1 MPGFGFKGL
10 SFRVLDP
17 STQEWSIYWVNS
29 RNGKLALP
37 PVVIYKSSRVFN
49 FAAGEF
55 VTLGAF
61 GTYVGSSVIKLP
73 YPLAM
78 VVGVL
83 FGTAAGL
90 ATERLVV
97 RPLNDRPKVTVL
109 VATAAIAIVL
119 IPFELMIG
127 KVKPF
132 PARPAIHGVGVKILG
147 VYVSPQQ
154 MLIMLAL
161 ALSAIG
167 LAWFFGRTDLG
178 LATLATSQEPT
189 ASRLVGIR
197 LNRISLLTWGT
208 AGFLGG
214 LAGVLLPPVTSNFT
228 AGFGTTSVL
237 ISAFTAAVLGRDRR
251 WARSGDGPV
260 QREQAAGP
268 ARPSGAQQ
276 RGHPRRPRRRTAR
289 APHRHPREGGVGGD
303 HARAPGGAA
312 CGARGHRPGTAAV
325 ARGLGGTRR
334 RGRGAGPDLA
344 ALRVLQQGVPQ

>member
-1 MPGFGFKGL
+1 MPGFVVAQPLVFGL
-10 SFRVLDP
+10 ANGAAFGLVAIGLVL
-17 STQEWSIYWVNS
+17 
-29 RNGKLALP
+29 
-37 PVVIYKSSRVFN
+37 IYKSSRVFN

-78 VVGVL
+78 LIGVL

-109 VATAAIAIVL
+109 VATAAVAIVL

-237 ISAFTAAVLGRDRR
+237 ISAFTAAVLGGMT
-251 WARSGDGPV
+251 SIP
-260 QREQAAGP
+260 
-268 ARPSGAQQ
+268 GAF
-276 RGHPRRPRRRTAR
+276 
-289 APHRHPREGGVGGD
+289 VGGI
-303 HARAPGGAA
+303 AVGVVQAMAQFNVNNLPGLHDLPGPNSVAILVVLV
-312 CGARGHRPGTAAV
+312 GVLLVRPTGI
-325 ARGLGGTRR
+325 LGKE
-334 RGRGAGPDLA
+334 A
-344 ALRVLQQGVPQ
+344 

>member
-1 MPGFGFKGL
+1 MPGFVIAQPLVFGL
-10 SFRVLDP
+10 ANGAAFGLVAIGLVL
-17 STQEWSIYWVNS
+17 
-29 RNGKLALP
+29 
-37 PVVIYKSSRVFN
+37 IYKSSRVFN

-61 GTYVGSSVIKLP
+61 GTYVGNSVIKLP

-97 RPLNDRPKVTVL
+97 RPLSDRPKVTVL
-109 VATAAIAIVL
+109 VATAAVAIVL

-161 ALSAIG
+161 VLSAIG

-237 ISAFTAAVLGRDRR
+237 ISAFTAAVLGGMT
-251 WARSGDGPV
+251 SIP
-260 QREQAAGP
+260 
-268 ARPSGAQQ
+268 GAF
-276 RGHPRRPRRRTAR
+276 
-289 APHRHPREGGVGGD
+289 VGGI
-303 HARAPGGAA
+303 AVGVVQAMAQFNVNNLPGLHDLPGPNSVAILVVLI
-312 CGARGHRPGTAAV
+312 GVLLVRPTGI
-325 ARGLGGTRR
+325 LGKE
-334 RGRGAGPDLA
+334 A
-344 ALRVLQQGVPQ
+344 

>member
-1 MPGFGFKGL
+1 VPGFVVAQPLVFGL
-10 SFRVLDP
+10 ANGAAFGLVAIGLVL
-17 STQEWSIYWVNS
+17 
-29 RNGKLALP
+29 
-37 PVVIYKSSRVFN
+37 IYKSSRVFN

-109 VATAAIAIVL
+109 VATAAVAIVL

-237 ISAFTAAVLGRDRR
+237 ISAFTAAVLGGMT
-251 WARSGDGPV
+251 SIP
-260 QREQAAGP
+260 
-268 ARPSGAQQ
+268 GAF
-276 RGHPRRPRRRTAR
+276 
-289 APHRHPREGGVGGD
+289 VGGIVVGIVQ
-303 HARAPGGAA
+303 AMAQFNVNKLPGLHDLPGPNSVAILVVLV
-312 CGARGHRPGTAAV
+312 GVLLVRPTGI
-325 ARGLGGTRR
+325 LGKE
-334 RGRGAGPDLA
+334 A
-344 ALRVLQQGVPQ
+344 